1 MTWIKNI
8 NILFFCRLTAPLK
21 WYIYGSFILF
31 FYFFNKWICFS
42 KNMLAYNTLFVPL
55 DWQMRSAV
63 REIGEHFP
71 TAIISGRSRDK
82 VNNAHTTNKI
92 MSWSYMNFF
101 LLTISFFS
109 LYSRCSNLSDW
120 ITSIMLEVMGWIY
133 QPHQFL
139 SIMVTTSIK
148 LGLLMRRYIPQLL
161 VVYFLY
167 LVLIVMKTVLYCVQ
181 NSYIK

>member
-1 MTWIKNI
+1 MNQKHKHTVFLQTDRTIKMVYI
-8 NILFFCRLTAPLK
+8 WKFYFILLFFLINEFVSPKTCWL
-21 WYIYGSFILF
+21 I
-31 FYFFNKWICFS
+31 
-42 KNMLAYNTLFVPL
+42 TLFVPL

-148 LGLLMRRYIPQLL
+148 LGLLMRRYISQLL